1 MASGSSMQL
10 LGMCMRSTALQRAR
24 HFAFAPKLHRLL
36 ILASVAAA
44 LLIPMLVLDLG
55 LMIQLLV
62 SRGSQEVPQDW
73 VIGPWVSGTLFAWP
87 FFGER
92 ALCMIVLVVSSAVLA
107 GLLVFV
113 RWLIECTAHR
123 YTLHVVTRLR
133 QAVHG
138 QAIRLGTSELL
149 GRPQTRPEMLA
160 VEKADIVCGGL
171 YAWWSTVPYCVVL
184 LLLLVMMSLA
194 VNVWLTLLAILL
206 TGYLLR
212 INHVLRERI
221 EAKIQTWADLAED
234 RRVAFLAL
242 LRLAPLASG
251 YSLDVFPDEAVDSR
265 LAECQEAEL
274 RVKNGLAVMFPAMLL
289 VVLWSAGLLLFVVG
303 LSESVTVAGT
313 ALLAAALICAYFPAT
328 RLYRLPRRLAEAEE
342 AARDIFSYL
351 DDEPT
356 VEQVASG
363 PSLAPLQREI
373 RFDNVT
379 LASEADAALLN
390 GVSFE
395 IPARK
400 KVAIVAS
407 DRETP
412 LALAGLL
419 VRFYDPT
426 NGRILFD
433 SQDIRNVTLDA
444 VREQAILVWRDSWL
458 FAGSIATNI
467 SCGDTGL
474 SLDQIKEAAGRARAA
489 QFIQELPASFETRV
503 GLDGVSLPE
512 DQAFRIAL
520 ARGLLRKPS
529 LLLIQEP
536 NVTDEESGL
545 EVTAALNHAAETAT
559 LLIIPSRLATLRGA
573 DVIYVFHEGK
583 LAARGRHVDLL
594 NDDELYRHI
603 IYVRFNA
610 FRDQVS
616 D

>member
-1 MASGSSMQL
+1 
-10 LGMCMRSTALQRAR
+10 MRSSALQRAR
-24 HFAFAPKLHRLL
+24 HFAFAPRLHRLL
-36 ILASVAAA
+36 LLASVAAA

-73 VIGPWVSGTLFAWP
+73 VIGPWISGAMFDWP

-92 ALCMIVLVVSSAVLA
+92 ALCMLVLVVSGAVLTA
-107 GLLVFV
+107 LLVYV
-113 RWLIECTAHR
+113 RWLTECTAHR

-133 QAVHG
+133 LAIHRQAY
-138 QAIRLGTSELL
+138 RLGAGELL
-149 GRPQTRPEMLA
+149 GHRQSRPELLA
-160 VEKADIVCGGL
+160 VEKADIVCGGM
-171 YAWWSTVPYCVVL
+171 YAWWATVPYCVVL

-194 VNVWLTLLAILL
+194 VNTWLTLLAVLL

-212 INHVLRERI
+212 INHVLRQRI
-221 EAKIQTWADLAED
+221 EAKLQVWVELAEK
-234 RRVAFLAL
+234 RRLDFLAL

-251 YSLDVFPDEAVDSR
+251 YSLDVIPDEAVETR

-274 RVKNGLAVMFPAMLL
+274 RVKNSLAVMFPAMVL
-289 VVLWSAGLLLFVVG
+289 VVLWSVGLLLFVVG

-328 RLYRLPRRLAEAEE
+328 RLYQLPRKLAEAEE

-351 DDEPT
+351 DADPAIR
-356 VEQVASG
+356 QVASAT
-363 PSLAPLQREI
+363 SLARLQREI

-379 LASEADAALLN
+379 ITSEDDRSLLN

-400 KVAIVAS
+400 TIAIVAS
-407 DRETP
+407 DRQTP

-426 NGRILFD
+426 AGRILFD
-433 SQDIRNVTLDA
+433 GQDIRNVTLDT
-444 VREQAILVWRDSWL
+444 VRAQAILVWRESLL
-458 FAGSIATNI
+458 FTGSIAANI
-467 SCGDTGL
+467 ACGDPGI
-474 SLDQIKEAAGRARAA
+474 SSDQIKEATRRTRAA
-489 QFIQELPASFETRV
+489 QFIQELPAGFETRV
-503 GLDGVSLPE
+503 GMDGVPLRE

-520 ARGLLRKPS
+520 ARGLLREPS

-536 NVTDEESGL
+536 VVKGEESEK
-545 EVTAALNHAAETAT
+545 EVTAALSHAAETAT
-559 LLIIPSRLATLRGA
+559 LLIIPSRLATLRAA
-573 DVIYVFHEGK
+573 DLIYVFHEGR
-583 LAARGRHVDLL
+583 LHARGRHVDLL
-594 NDDELYRHI
+594 KDDELYRHLN
-603 IYVRFNA
+603 YVRFNA
-610 FRDQVS
+610 FRNRVD